1 MIHGDGATQNAPE
14 GTILDMKVFSITA
27 SNQVRVFA
35 SEQVAPAGEAVFGSA
50 EQLAVLVQA
59 WPMARLVEVWNQL
72 PGAKQVRKFTD
83 RKSGVRRL
91 WQAVQGVAVKAGQQ
105 RRKAVLKRP
114 PEPPT
119 AKQSKQGRTPEKG
132 TKTETVLALL
142 RHPSGATLTDL
153 MRVTQW
159 QAHSVRGCISGQLG
173 KRMGLRVK
181 SFRRDGDRVYR
192 LRP

>member
-1 MIHGDGATQNAPE
+1 
-14 GTILDMKVFSITA
+14 MKVFSITA

-35 SEQVAPAGEAVFGSA
+35 SEQEAPTAETVFGSA
-50 EQLAVLVQA
+50 EQLAALVQE

-72 PGAKQVRKFTD
+72 PGAKQIHKFTD

-91 WQAVQGVAVKAGQQ
+91 WQAVQGVAAKAGQQ
-105 RRKAVLKRP
+105 RRKAVLKRQP
-114 PEPPT
+114 APPT

-132 TKTETVLALL
+132 TKTETILALL
-142 RHPSGATLTDL
+142 RQPSGATLTAL
-153 MRVTQW
+153 MRATQW
-159 QAHSVRGCISGQLG
+159 QAHSVRGFISGQLG

-192 LRP
+192 LRS